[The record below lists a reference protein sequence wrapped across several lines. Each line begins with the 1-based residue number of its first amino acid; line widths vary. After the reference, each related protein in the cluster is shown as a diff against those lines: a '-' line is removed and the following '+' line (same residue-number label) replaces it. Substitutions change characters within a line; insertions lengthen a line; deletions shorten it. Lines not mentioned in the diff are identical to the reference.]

1 MKQSNVNPLFRS
13 LDERGEGAVSKAAIL
28 ERLEKAGI
36 AVSDA
41 RLSRFVS
48 RLEGIKGNKVSN
60 KSFDALLSYSGSLF
74 ERAVKGKLVIPEFE
88 QFAKEIRRIFDDV
101 IENRDGDVADYIP
114 QLARVPA
121 DKFAVAICTIDG
133 QRFSIGDVD
142 DEFTLQSSCKP
153 MLYCAALEEHGES
166 GVHKHVGR
174 EPSGLSF
181 NELTLNKTGLPHNPM
196 INAGAI
202 MSSSLIR
209 RDLPTADRLE

>member
-28 ERLEKAGI
+28 ERLAKSGI
-36 AVSDA
+36 AVSDS

-60 KSFDALLSYSGSLF
+60 KSFDALLSYSGSIF

-88 QFAKEIRRIFDDV
+88 QFENEIRRIFDDV

-133 QRFSIGDVD
+133 QRFSMGDVD

-153 MLYCAALEEHGES
+153 ML
-166 GVHKHVGR
+166 
-174 EPSGLSF
+174 
-181 NELTLNKTGLPHNPM
+181 
-196 INAGAI
+196 
-202 MSSSLIR
+202 
-209 RDLPTADRLE
+209 